1 MTRSVPFLDL
11 NAQHAP
17 IRDELDAALDRVV
30 SASNFVLGEDVDR
43 FEEEFAEFCGVDYCV
58 GLASGTDALALI
70 LDTLGIG
77 PGDEVITVANTFI
90 ATAQGITRAG
100 ATPVLCDI
108 DPASRN
114 IDPAQVEAAITDR
127 TRAIL
132 PVHLYGYPADMD
144 ELAAIAKRH
153 DLYLVEDACQ
163 AHGSEYRGRK
173 AGALSDAA
181 AFSFYPGKNLGAFG
195 DAGAV
200 VTGSADI
207 AAKLRVLRHVGQDG
221 KYNHVAK
228 GYNSRLD
235 NLQAAVLR
243 VKLPHVA
250 EWNAGRRR
258 VAAIYDRGLAGA
270 GLGMPPTGDDRT
282 GSQHLYVVEIEAR
295 DAVQVA
301 LAERGIG
308 TSIHYPIPIHRQPA
322 YADLDLPAGSFP
334 HSEASAARVL
344 SLPMFAEMADADAEY
359 VVASLLAVAGG
370 GSD

>member
-90 ATAQGITRAG
+90 ATALGITRAG

-207 AAKLRVLRHVGQDG
+207 AAKLRVLRHVG
-221 KYNHVAK
+221 
-228 GYNSRLD
+228 
-235 NLQAAVLR
+235 
-243 VKLPHVA
+243 
-250 EWNAGRRR
+250 
-258 VAAIYDRGLAGA
+258 
-270 GLGMPPTGDDRT
+270 
-282 GSQHLYVVEIEAR
+282 
-295 DAVQVA
+295 
-301 LAERGIG
+301 
-308 TSIHYPIPIHRQPA
+308 
-322 YADLDLPAGSFP
+322 GSF
-334 HSEASAARVL
+334 
-344 SLPMFAEMADADAEY
+344 
-359 VVASLLAVAGG
+359 AGHR
-370 GSD
+370 